1 MVTLKEVAEEAGLSV
16 STVSRILNNRGY
28 ISDKARDSVDQAM
41 KKLNY
46 QPNEVARS
54 LSKQTS
60 NMVALIV
67 PHIRHPYFAV
77 LISELEEAIRKKG
90 YQILLFN
97 TKTEE
102 DTLEKYLTICQQ
114 NRVSGVILC
123 SAQVG
128 EDVLQR
134 LNAPIITIERYSE
147 MSACS
152 ITCDNY
158 NGGRM
163 AAQHLYR
170 CGCRNVLMISG
181 NSEQRMPADLRRNG
195 FMDACMDHG
204 MTCRDI
210 QISEAAMD
218 NVGNSQYLKELAEG
232 LTSGQMRFDGLFVSG
247 DVMAAEFI
255 QYASSLGIR
264 IPEDVQVVGFDD
276 TFVSELTTPAITTIH
291 QPLHEMAESA
301 AEMLVRAVK
310 EKETPSSVVLP
321 VSLIRRGSTSWE
333 SN

>member
-1 MVTLKEVAEEAGLSV
+1 
-16 STVSRILNNRGY
+16 
-28 ISDKARDSVDQAM
+28 
-41 KKLNY
+41 
-46 QPNEVARS
+46 
-54 LSKQTS
+54 
-60 NMVALIV
+60 
-67 PHIRHPYFAV
+67 
-77 LISELEEAIRKKG
+77 
-90 YQILLFN
+90 
-97 TKTEE
+97 
-102 DTLEKYLTICQQ
+102 
-114 NRVSGVILC
+114 
-123 SAQVG
+123 
-128 EDVLQR
+128 
-134 LNAPIITIERYSE
+134 
-147 MSACS
+147 
-152 ITCDNY
+152 
-158 NGGRM
+158 
-163 AAQHLYR
+163 
-170 CGCRNVLMISG
+170 MISG

-232 LTSGQMRFDGLFVSG
+232 LASGQMRFDGLFVSG

-291 QPLHEMAESA
+291 QPLREMAESA

-310 EKETPSSVVLP
+310 EKDTPSSVVLP
-321 VSLIRRGSTSWE
+321 VSLMRRGSTSWK